1 MLAQFPFTT
10 SQTELNY
17 YLCKMNVQ
25 VARQAARQLKLP
37 DDRGFQ
43 EVGKFQK
50 AL

>member
-25 VARQAARQLKLP
+25 VARQLKLP
-37 DDRGFQ
+37 DDRGF
-43 EVGKFQK
+43 
-50 AL
+50 